1 MREVANATLFTASQF
16 ANRRRRR
23 STSTA
28 ASTDSGRTLVTPHPH
43 PMMAIVVPTVHTTG
57 GSAVHAQEIVRQALA
72 MDLERDLGEYP

>member
-23 STSTA
+23 STSTT
-28 ASTDSGRTLVTPHPH
+28 ASTDSGRTLVTPHP
-43 PMMAIVVPTVHTTG
+43 MMTIVVPTVHTTG